1 MTPPVD
7 IYKALASDPSK
18 VEIYNSSNTEFKI
31 IILKKL
37 NELQENL
44 KSQLNEIRKTAHE
57 QNDKINKEI
66 EAMIKNQSKTQELNN
81 IMTQPKIQQRV

>member
-7 IYKALASDPSK
+7 IYKALANDPSK
-18 VEIYNSSNTEFKI
+18 VEIYNSPNTEFKI

-44 KSQLNEIRKTAHE
+44 KSQLNKIRKTAHE
-57 QNDKINKEI
+57 QNDKFNKEI

-81 IMTQPKIQQRV
+81 IMTQPKIQ

>member
-7 IYKALASDPSK
+7 IYKALANDPSK

-44 KSQLNEIRKTAHE
+44 KSQLNKIRKTAHE
-57 QNDKINKEI
+57 QNDKFNKEI
-66 EAMIKNQSKTQELNN
+66 EKMDNDFNQERTNAILS
-81 IMTQPKIQQRV
+81 IYKITRR

>member
-7 IYKALASDPSK
+7 IYKALANDPSK

-37 NELQENL
+37 NEMQENGDR
-44 KSQLNEIRKTAHE
+44 QLNRNRK
-57 QNDKINKEI
+57 QRMDKMRNF
-66 EAMIKNQSKTQELNN
+66 IKK
-81 IMTQPKIQQRV
+81 

>member
-7 IYKALASDPSK
+7 IYKALENDPSK

-57 QNDKINKEI
+57 QNDKFNKEI
-66 EAMIKNQSKTQELNN
+66 EAMIKNQSKTEELNN
-81 IMTQPKIQQRV
+81 IMTQPKIQ